1 MNSVVAGP
9 GSIPFAA
16 RKTFAT
22 PPAVRTLSTTPFVS
36 MCRVTAIESSAL
48 IPPKIASFGRS
59 WDSIARET
67 IVISRSITRPAR
79 AGITSAKP
87 HRLGWARCAAANA
100 SRTKYWAS
108 GASLRTIIALAIF
121 SGFASA
127 SASSSAKNRVFSS
140 RITSPAFIAWIASIA
155 ALPNRLSTYRTG
167 RPKSA
172 AIRSAWDSIVVKSS
186 FPGRLWWARTATRAS
201 RRSRIVARCSRI
213 RASFRRR
220 PVAGSIGELMSTR
233 SRTVDP
239 ARPKSSIVKKS
250 RPIGAA
256 NGAGAKKLSVEP
268 AARGNA
274 FHRGPRCGSGMPLRE
289 RDLLGP
295 VASHFQDL
303 RYVVYGEV
311 EIAGRWAD
319 LVAVSDEE
327 VVAVELKL
335 RAWREAIRQAIAY
348 QLGADRSFVA
358 LPLAR
363 AQDAHRHRFAFERE
377 GVGLLAVDASAR
389 VRTVLPAASS
399 PRRMPF
405 IADDLR
411 RDLAVA
417 ASV

>member
-100 SRTKYWAS
+100 SRTKYWAR
-108 GASLRTIIALAIF
+108 GASRRTIIALAIF

-186 FPGRLWWARTATRAS
+186 FPGRLWRAGTPTRARRVSLPGPPVRGIRRGGDRGAVGGPRRGIGRGGRGGGAEAPRVAGGDPAGDRVPARGGPELRRPAPRAGTGRAPPSVRVRAGGRGAPGGGRLGAGPHRPS
-201 RRSRIVARCSRI
+201 RRVLSPADALHRGRPKAGSGGRGVGVNTPRLERSVQGTGHRRPGIRPEGHVIFRCHSISRRYVRNSCSLRYFRFARSTSLYSPGGNRV
-213 RASFRRR
+213 RFRRLR
-220 PVAGSIGELMSTR
+220 LTSSTFP
-233 SRTVDP
+233 SR
-239 ARPKSSIVKKS
+239 
-250 RPIGAA
+250 
-256 NGAGAKKLSVEP
+256 E
-268 AARGNA
+268 GNA
-274 FHRGPRCGSGMPLRE
+274 
-289 RDLLGP
+289 
-295 VASHFQDL
+295 
-303 RYVVYGEV
+303 
-311 EIAGRWAD
+311 
-319 LVAVSDEE
+319 
-327 VVAVELKL
+327 
-335 RAWREAIRQAIAY
+335 
-348 QLGADRSFVA
+348 
-358 LPLAR
+358 
-363 AQDAHRHRFAFERE
+363 
-377 GVGLLAVDASAR
+377 
-389 VRTVLPAASS
+389 
-399 PRRMPF
+399 
-405 IADDLR
+405 
-411 RDLAVA
+411 
-417 ASV
+417 